1 MPYSSKVP
9 TQGIIRLSQ
18 LQEEYGG
25 NNPISLGEYYRNGS
39 YVTDIGVNSGVPTS
53 GQTSMRLF
61 YGTAKSVTPAITT
74 SYTVPGTYT
83 YEVPAT
89 VSSLDISATGGG
101 SSTATTTKAV
111 PVTAGDLVSIQVGLG
126 GSSSTVYP
134 ATLPGTY
141 PGFLNAY
148 GIWNSGMSGD
158 VFDQTWSVYFP
169 TTGLYVITA
178 TADNAHSIYI
188 DGNTVNTGSN
198 WGIVVTTTYSVTQ
211 GIHSVRVYAEDW
223 GMPASVGVVISEGYD
238 YTTGQVFT
246 TRNPNGIGTASS
258 ATVAGRTVNNA
269 GGFGTN
275 VGQVSITAH
284 GTTTYSTAGV
294 YTYTVPTGTTSV
306 SIAVTGAGGGGGGS
320 DSAGPGGPGGAG
332 TTVSGTLSVTGGDV
346 LTLYIGGGG
355 GAGGGGQ
362 GTGAGAAGISQDP
375 GGYAGGRGGNS
386 GPNRGP
392 SGGGAG
398 GGAVTTLWK
407 NGTRLVVAGGGGG
420 GGGGSWNRSAYPGLT
435 NTGGSGSI
443 NGAAGVD
450 FSGDGGG
457 GGGGGGG
464 VDGGY
469 GGAGGGDNDN
479 GGQGGGGGT
488 SLVPSGWTSAN
499 GLNGAAAQ
507 GTNGGAGRVT
517 ISF

>member
-53 GQTSMRLF
+53 GQTSMSLF

-89 VSSLDISATGGG
+89 VSSLDISVKGGG
-101 SSTATTTKAV
+101 SSTTTTTNAI
-111 PVTAGDLVSIQVGLG
+111 PVTPGDLVSIQIGTA
-126 GSSSTVYP
+126 GSASTTYP
-134 ATLPGTY
+134 VTYGVY

-158 VFDQTWSVYFP
+158 VFDQSWNVYFP

-178 TADNAHSIYI
+178 TADNAHAVQI
-188 DGNTVNTGSN
+188 DGNTVNSGGD
-198 WGIVVTTTYSVTQ
+198 WGTVVTTTYSVTQ

-223 GMPASVGVVISEGYD
+223 GMPASVGVVISEGWD

-246 TRNPNGIGTASS
+246 TRNPNGTGTASS

-284 GTTTYSTAGV
+284 GTTTYSTSGV

-320 DSAGPGGPGGAG
+320 DSGGPGGPGGAG

-355 GAGGGGQ
+355 SAGWGCVAGSGG
-362 GTGAGAAGISQDP
+362 GAAGISQDP
-375 GGYAGGRGGNS
+375 GGYAGGRGGNA
-386 GPNRGP
+386 GGGGC
-392 SGGGAG
+392 SGGAAG
-398 GGAVTTLWK
+398 GGAATTLWK

-443 NGAAGVD
+443 NGAAGAD
-450 FSGDGGG
+450 YGGDG

-469 GGAGGGDNDN
+469 GGSGGGDNSV

-507 GTNGGAGRVT
+507 STNGGAGRVT